1 MITAILV
8 PIILIYF
15 YYLTKKESKA
25 FDEKW
30 LKLAFVN
37 EEAILTGKIVHIK
50 EEKQRYYYSRS
61 IHVLEIKLQTPI
73 YTIMAK
79 KITPSHIPVES
90 PNIQKGDTVT
100 LYGNWEEEIFQ
111 ISRIL
116 PNSRKS

>member
-15 YYLTKKESKA
+15 YYLTKKEAKA

-37 EEAILTGKIVHIK
+37 EEALLTGKIIHIK

-61 IHVLEIKLQTPI
+61 VHVLEIKLQTLSQ
-73 YTIMAK
+73 TIMAK
-79 KITPSHIPVES
+79 KITPSHIPFEL
-90 PNIQKGDTVT
+90 PTIQKGDTVT
-100 LYGNWEEEIFQ
+100 LYGNWEEEVFQ
-111 ISRIL
+111 ISRMI
-116 PNSRKS
+116 PNSRKK